1 VLNLFR
7 GNAPD
12 HPLADPKEARR
23 ILGEL
28 PAHDPLKALEELAHW
43 HESVG
48 TAQGFRCD
56 ARIEL
61 LCMVDEAAQGRLR
74 RVARDYLAGAR
85 ASRFQENMVWTR
97 AQTYWRECA
106 LAYGRAIDGVLQ
118 NGKGAAAAAPLLPLL
133 AVRALRALAQQ
144 LKWLH
149 LRYAPVEPSLWRVLN
164 NIYAF
169 AEARGIAEAPVVAV
183 YPGMPGASS
192 PRQEFLRALV
202 LSVSSPDSLTPAEM
216 DWAERL
222 IGEFASSFAFGTT
235 PAPALTHWTD
245 LAQATAPQRLAKA
258 PPASTSVR
266 YFGGANAAAWLQTLV
281 QRIDV
286 SGQVPES
293 LGLPPEAD
301 KAGVVDLLRRL
312 QLHWSSAAPERK
324 HPRHAVKSRLSI
336 VHGFDA
342 VVGAVAGIASLDFHR
357 HPAESWTV
365 ENVSGGGFG
374 ARAPQS
380 REDWLRIG
388 ALLALQPEGGTN
400 WLVGLVRRVSK
411 LGAGEA
417 RVGLQTLSRMPEL
430 ARFSIRGADEAG
442 LLLPSPDLLLG
453 EVMLAIRAGV
463 LVPGQNLESQRGG
476 RNYVYLPQ
484 AVVEH
489 GEDYDLVRFRE
500 LVRES

>member
-1 VLNLFR
+1 MLNLFR
-7 GNAPD
+7 GSAPE

-28 PAHDPLKALEELAHW
+28 PPHDPLKALEELAHW

-48 TAQGFRCD
+48 TAEGFRCD

-61 LCMVDEAAQGRLR
+61 LFMLDEVAQGRLR

-118 NGKGAAAAAPLLPLL
+118 NAKGAAAAAPLLPLL
-133 AVRALRALAQQ
+133 FVRALRALAQQ

-169 AEARGIAEAPVVAV
+169 AEARGIAEAPVAAV
-183 YPGMPGASS
+183 YPGTAGTST
-192 PRQEFLRALV
+192 PRQEFLRAIV
-202 LSVSSPDSLTPAEM
+202 LAASSPDSLTPAEVE
-216 DWAERL
+216 WSERV
-222 IGEFASSFAFGTT
+222 ISEFVSSFAFGAA
-235 PAPALTHWTD
+235 PAPSLTHWTD
-245 LAQATAPQRLAKA
+245 LAQPMAPQRLAKA
-258 PPASTSVR
+258 PPAVASVR
-266 YFGGANAAAWLQTLV
+266 YFGGANAAAWLLTLV
-281 QRIDV
+281 QRIEV
-286 SGQVPES
+286 SGHVPES

-301 KAGVVDLLRRL
+301 TASVIELLRRL
-312 QLHWSSAAPERK
+312 HLYWSPAAPERK

-342 VVGAVAGIASLDFHR
+342 VVGAVAGIASLDFHK
-357 HPAESWTV
+357 HPAESWIV

-380 REDWLRIG
+380 REEWLRIG

-400 WLVGLVRRVSK
+400 WLAGLVRRVSRT
-411 LGAGEA
+411 GAGEA
-417 RVGLQTLSRMPEL
+417 RVGIQTLSRAPEL
-430 ARFSIRGADEAG
+430 ARFSIRGADEPG
-442 LLLPSPDLLLG
+442 VLLPSPDLPLG
-453 EVMLAIRAGV
+453 EALIAIRSGV
-463 LVPGQNLESQRGG
+463 FVPGQSLECERGG
-476 RNYVYLPQ
+476 RRFVYLPQ
-484 AVVEH
+484 AVMER

>member
-48 TAQGFRCD
+48 TAEGFRCD

-61 LCMVDEAAQGRLR
+61 LFMIDEAAQGRIR

-85 ASRFQENMVWTR
+85 ASRFQENVLWTR
-97 AQTYWRECA
+97 AQGYWRECA

-118 NGKGAAAAAPLLPLL
+118 NAKGAGAAAPLLPLL
-133 AVRALRALAQQ
+133 VVRALRALGQQ

-169 AEARGIAEAPVVAV
+169 AEARGIADAPVPAA
-183 YPGMPGASS
+183 YPGVPGASS

-202 LSVSSPDSLTPAEM
+202 LSVSSPDSFTPVEVE
-216 DWAERL
+216 WAERVISEFVSS
-222 IGEFASSFAFGTT
+222 IGFGA
-235 PAPALTHWTD
+235 APSPSLTHWTD
-245 LAQATAPQRLAKA
+245 LAQPMAPQRLAKT
-258 PPASTSVR
+258 PPAVASVR
-266 YFGGANAAAWLQTLV
+266 YFGGANAAAWLQTLI
-281 QRIDV
+281 QRIEV
-286 SGQVPES
+286 SGHVPES

-301 KAGVVDLLRRL
+301 TRSVVELLRRL
-312 QLHWSSAAPERK
+312 QLYWSPAAPERK

-342 VVGAVAGIASLDFHR
+342 VVGAVAGIASLDFHK
-357 HPAESWTV
+357 HPAESWVV

-380 REDWLRIG
+380 REEWLRIG

-400 WLVGLVRRVSK
+400 WLVGLVRRVGK
-411 LGAGEA
+411 VGAGEA
-417 RVGLQTLSRMPEL
+417 RVGIQTLSRAPEL
-430 ARFSIRGADEAG
+430 ARFSVRGADEPG
-442 LLLPSPDLLLG
+442 VLLPAPELPLG
-453 EVMLAIRAGV
+453 EVMLAIRSGV
-463 LVPGQNLESQRGG
+463 FVPGQGLESQRGG

-489 GEDYDLVRFRE
+489 GEDYDLIRFRE